1 MVNPGPSR
9 GKGRRAEGTVAGG
22 RPIKST
28 ILEGDVMIG
37 HARQPVGREAGKES
51 DEAGAL
57 VAISVV
63 IPAFNEEAY
72 LPACLRSLAAQ
83 DFELPWEVIVVA
95 NDCTDET
102 AAVAAGAGAIV
113 VLEPHRGITWARQK
127 GLEAARGAI
136 VACVDAD
143 TCVAPDW
150 LSRIHER
157 LRDDVGVVGLA
168 GRIHYTKGTTWRGRI
183 PSLFVGMVL
192 FSDLAF
198 RFLFR
203 RPGSL
208 WGGNFAV
215 RRSALVEVGGFN
227 REIEFYGEDTEL
239 SLRLAKVG
247 AIRYNGRQVAYTSPR
262 RFEHQPLFRTLWPYL
277 TTFARM
283 VALNRTGGLSTRA
296 KRTPAKRTRRRT
308 WTHRFL
314 YTGVALM
321 TALLTTLAF
330 YPTSQAYGK
339 VWYANPAPDRKEVAL
354 TFDDGPNE
362 PYTSEVLRI
371 LEEHRIR
378 ATFFLIGEN
387 AAFFPGAVQDIV
399 RHGNVI
405 ANHSWHH
412 SFRLPFER
420 ESATRSELM
429 RTEDVLFDLT
439 GLRTRLFRPPHG
451 LRTPWFLSDIRDL
464 HYSVVTWNDMT
475 DDYDASESPEA
486 IAKAVIRKASPG
498 GIITLHDGKNLGHGV
513 DRSNTI
519 RALPRIID
527 ALQEQGYTFVT
538 VPELLGIPP
547 YIERGSR

>member
-1 MVNPGPSR
+1 
-9 GKGRRAEGTVAGG
+9 
-22 RPIKST
+22 
-28 ILEGDVMIG
+28 MIG
-37 HARQPVGREAGKES
+37 HAKQPVDRDEGTGS
-51 DEAGAL
+51 DEAAKL

-63 IPAFNEEAY
+63 IPALNEEAY

-83 DFELPWEVIVVA
+83 DFAMPWEVIVVA
-95 NDCTDET
+95 NDCTDGT
-102 AAVAAGAGAIV
+102 AAVAAAAGAV
-113 VLEPHRGITWARQK
+113 VVSEPHRGITWARQK

-136 VACVDAD
+136 IACVDAD

-150 LSRIHER
+150 LTRIHER
-157 LRDDVGVVGLA
+157 LQDDAGVVGLA

-183 PSLFVGMVL
+183 PSLFVGVVL

-215 RRSALVEVGGFN
+215 RRSALIEVGGFN
-227 REIEFYGEDTEL
+227 RDIEFYGEDTEL

-283 VALNRTGGLSTRA
+283 VALNRTAGASSTDA
-296 KRTPAKRTRRRT
+296 KPKRRRT
-308 WTHRFL
+308 WTRRFL
-314 YTGVALM
+314 FAGVALM

-339 VWYANPAPDRKEVAL
+339 VWYASPAPDRKEVAL

-371 LEEHRIR
+371 LDEHHIR

-387 AAFFPGAVQDIV
+387 AEFFPGAVRDIV
-399 RHGNVI
+399 GHGNVI
-405 ANHSWHH
+405 GNHSWDH
-412 SFRLPFER
+412 SFRLPFRR
-420 ESATRSELM
+420 EAATRSEV
-429 RTEDVLFDLT
+429 RQTEDVLFDLT

-451 LRTPWFLSDIRDL
+451 LRTPWFLGDIRAMR
-464 HYSVVTWNDMT
+464 YSVITWNDMT

-486 IAKAVIRKASPG
+486 IARRVIRKASPG

-527 ALQEQGYTFVT
+527 ALRKQGYTFVT
-538 VPELLGIPP
+538 VPELLGIEP
-547 YIERGSR
+547 YSESGSR